1 MKTLYEILGV
11 RPDDDAEAFKRAFR
25 RAVKTS
31 HPDFHADDPDAP
43 IRFRQVLQ
51 AYEILRNPE
60 MRADY
65 DQLLELEHEQLRA
78 TSKRYTTRKFVFDG
92 IAAASLAV
100 VVAVGY
106 ALFADILPSVSTAK
120 VDTAPWR
127 GPAKITAVQPAAPA
141 DTTDHDA
148 PRDKLP
154 AVEVLYTPAAP
165 SEVAAERSLA
175 SAANSGNALGNPDSG
190 PASSAA
196 KSDSQD
202 SRAANIIDAVGATVD
217 EQHLPAPA
225 FAPAQPKGK
234 PAEWIPIHSARFGF
248 ALSYP
253 SDVFTSAAGDPVE
266 GRQRLFR
273 SKDGRALLWISVI
286 PNRPPKAV
294 TEYRHLLV
302 MGRYADATFDYAL
315 QASDGFVLSGKVG
328 EEVFYEHVTYSCE
341 RRAIHRWLVLY
352 PLAERAYFDEIVEKM
367 LQSYRYDLAARA
379 HCGAHHRANA
389 HTPSAGAAR
398 NPIKVD

>member
-25 RAVKTS
+25 RAVKAS
-31 HPDFHADDPDAP
+31 HPDTHADDPDAP
-43 IRFRQVLQ
+43 IRFKQVLQ

-65 DQLLELEHEQLRA
+65 DQLLELEREQLRA

-100 VVAVGY
+100 VMTGGY
-106 ALFADILPSVSTAK
+106 VLFADISSSIRTAN
-120 VDTAPWR
+120 VVAVPWR
-127 GPAKITAVQPAAPA
+127 GPAETAAVQPAAPT

-165 SEVAAERSLA
+165 REVAAERSLA

-234 PAEWIPIHSARFGF
+234 PAEWTPIHSARFGF

-266 GRQRLFR
+266 GRQRLFQ

-302 MGRYADATFDYAL
+302 MGRYADATFDYAV

-367 LQSYRYDLAARA
+367 LQSYRYDLGARA
-379 HCGAHHRANA
+379 HCAAHHRANA